1 MSQSRRLAVGSAVLA
16 SAGGIAVCAI
26 MRKSFIPR
34 IKAKPT
40 KWNEAILKL
49 CPHLSAEYHLPA
61 ILNNGHVE
69 TIFAALFRRNPH
81 ITYER
86 EILHMPDGGVIALD
100 AEISS
105 TGVSGPQTLDDTAPV
120 LILLPGLTGGSGDT
134 YVQHAVIHA
143 RKAGIRAIVFN
154 SRGTS
159 KSPIVTPQFY
169 SASFTQDMRCVVA
182 HLASKYPKSRLFAA
196 GWSLGAN
203 ILTRYLGEEGEDT
216 PIQAAVVM
224 CNPFDLPYCDKNFK
238 RGFNRI
244 YDWNLA
250 KSLRKIYQEHH
261 SLFVNAANSGIK
273 SYDPE
278 KALRAKT
285 IRDFDDAITRIS
297 FGWDSVDNYYAGSS
311 SSLSIPNV
319 KVPCLVIQ
327 AEDDPIA
334 PKQAI
339 PFKALDDNPNCILVT
354 TPTGGHLG
362 WCSGE
367 NGILGAPWTDM
378 ALNQYFSAVNNL
390 LDDDHAPRMF
400 MSERPGVW
408 LVSTQQETV

>member
-1 MSQSRRLAVGSAVLA
+1 MFLNDMFKGRRLAVGSAVLA
-16 SAGGIAVCAI
+16 GAGGVAVCAI
-26 MRKSFIPR
+26 MRKSFTPK

-61 ILNNGHVE
+61 VLNNGHVE

-86 EILHMPDGGVIALD
+86 EILHMPDGGVVALD

-105 TGVSGPQTLDDTAPV
+105 RTAGVSGPQTLDDSAPV

-203 ILTRYLGEEGEDT
+203 ILTRYLGEEGENT

-224 CNPFDLPYCDKNFK
+224 CNPFDLV
-238 RGFNRI
+238 RI
-244 YDWNLA
+244 LC
-250 KSLRKIYQEHH
+250 S
-261 SLFVNAANSGIK
+261 
-273 SYDPE
+273 
-278 KALRAKT
+278 
-285 IRDFDDAITRIS
+285 
-297 FGWDSVDNYYAGSS
+297 AG
-311 SSLSIPNV
+311 L
-319 KVPCLVIQ
+319 
-327 AEDDPIA
+327 
-334 PKQAI
+334 
-339 PFKALDDNPNCILVT
+339 PNCHYC
-354 TPTGGHLG
+354 G
-362 WCSGE
+362 
-367 NGILGAPWTDM
+367 
-378 ALNQYFSAVNNL
+378 
-390 LDDDHAPRMF
+390 
-400 MSERPGVW
+400 
-408 LVSTQQETV
+408 